1 MTTHTTD
8 ARERTISRNAAGPAA
23 DAFTRD
29 PATAT
34 QLRNDIWIGLTMF
47 LGAIVS
53 VVLGFFSQVM
63 GPGGLD
69 VKWGILYAAALTL
82 PFVVR
87 RRYPIMVALATNA
100 AYVVGMEA
108 GATELYVG
116 QVALFLSMY
125 TVGAWVDDR
134 RRANIV
140 RAVIIGVMVVWLLT
154 ATFRTAT
161 MPAPESVENAVGA
174 MSPVV
179 ALMMTQWLINA
190 VFFGAAFV
198 MGNNA
203 YEAALGRRALRE
215 RTAELEEQQEIA
227 SAQAVALDRVR
238 IARELHDVVAHHVS
252 AMGVQAGAART
263 VIDQNPEAA
272 KTALAAVEDS
282 SRQVIRELH
291 HLLDTLRHDDDQEHE
306 APSTIGLDDL
316 DPLVRSAS
324 AAGTPTSMRIIGDP
338 VEVPEFVQVNL
349 YRIAQEALTN
359 ARRHAG
365 PGASADLRLR
375 YTEDAVELE
384 VTNTGRVVLG
394 SRTGLG
400 TLGMRERATAMGAH
414 LEAGPRDQGG
424 YLVRVRV
431 PCGG

>member
-1 MTTHTTD
+1 MTTQTTSP
-8 ARERTISRNAAGPAA
+8 RERAGSRETAATTAGAY
-23 DAFTRD
+23 TRD

-34 QLRNDIWIGLTMF
+34 HHRNDLWIGTALF
-47 LGAIVS
+47 FGAVVS
-53 VVLGFFSQVM
+53 VILGFFSQVM
-63 GPGGLD
+63 GSGGLD
-69 VKWGILYAAALTL
+69 VKWGLVYAAALTL

-87 RRYPIMVALATNA
+87 RRYPIIVAFVTKA

-116 QVALFLSMY
+116 QIALFLSMY

-161 MPAPESVENAVGA
+161 TPVPEDLENAAGA
-174 MSPVV
+174 MSPLV
-179 ALMMTQWLINA
+179 ALMMTQWLVNA

-215 RTAELEEQQEIA
+215 RTRELEEQQELA

-272 KTALAAVEDS
+272 KTALGAVEDS

-291 HLLDTLRHDDDQEHE
+291 HLLDTLRHDDDQEQE

-316 DPLVRSAS
+316 DPLVRSS
-324 AAGTPTSMRIIGDP
+324 TAAGTPTSMRTIGDP
-338 VEVPEFVQVNL
+338 IEVPEFVQLNL

-365 PGASADLRLR
+365 PGVSADLRLR
-375 YTEDAVELE
+375 YSEDAVELE

-414 LEAGPRDQGG
+414 LETGPRDQGG

-431 PCGG
+431 PLGG